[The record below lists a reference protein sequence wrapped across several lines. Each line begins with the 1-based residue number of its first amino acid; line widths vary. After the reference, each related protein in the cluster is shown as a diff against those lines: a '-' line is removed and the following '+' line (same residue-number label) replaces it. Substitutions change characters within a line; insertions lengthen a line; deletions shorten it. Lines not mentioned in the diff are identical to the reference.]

1 MAHLHARKQLST
13 EHAQTVGQKLLTG
26 VRTAGEVAGAVRTAY
41 EVGKGIYSVGRLI
54 APIVATL
61 I

>member
-1 MAHLHARKQLST
+1 MAHLHTRKQLSLGQT
-13 EHAQTVGQKLLTG
+13 PTVGQKIIDS

-41 EVGKGIYSVGRLI
+41 EVGKGVYSVGRVI